1 MWFEWRWLDSEQIW
15 SDLTLEYFWMFNV
28 NLQQTDPV
36 FEGHEVGSATT
47 SPTPT
52 PPTKAS
58 MSSAKVVQVARNFL
72 CACGARQGLE
82 IRVGGKHLDKSMP
95 CRGKFKYPSRTIV
108 IWDLL
113 FHAQSSLFQ
122 STNLAGL
129 FSLSHASVG
138 MVLNHS
144 DYYDFMILIN
154 RFFQRKHMWWQ
165 SSLFTDWV
173 DVHTLAFFA
182 MSAK

>member
-28 NLQQTDPV
+28 NLQETDPI

-47 SPTPT
+47 SSPTPT
-52 PPTKAS
+52 LPPRP
-58 MSSAKVVQVARNFL
+58 VWARPKWSKLPVIFF
-72 CACGARQGLE
+72 APAVPGRGWKSELE
-82 IRVGGKHLDKSMP
+82 ESIWTSP
-95 CRGKFKYPSRTIV
+95 CHRGKFKYPSRTIV

-113 FHAQSSLFQ
+113 FHAQSGLFQ
-122 STNLAGL
+122 STNLGGL
-129 FSLSHASVG
+129 FSLSHSHVW

-154 RFFQRKHMWWQ
+154 RFFLRKHRWPQ

-173 DVHTLAFFA
+173 DVHTLAFFV
-182 MSAK
+182 MSAM